1 VEVRPLIDVGG
12 APITADSVKKI
23 NEITTRLDQAI
34 VTKGQ

>member
-1 VEVRPLIDVGG
+1 MSEVRRSP
-12 APITADSVKKI
+12 PDSVKKI